1 MSLEGNLFDRK
12 RIDALNDTKELAKD
26 CVAFA
31 NAEGGILHIGI
42 ADDEILP
49 PSNQKISETQIIK
62 LSKQI
67 DGNAINVS
75 VLPTKITAKN
85 GGEFIELKVFRS
97 QSIAATSD
105 GRYFLRVA
113 DASRPL
119 MPDEISRLLTEK
131 TAHNWEEQ
139 TSRNVSKDFADET
152 KQMHFLSEIRT
163 SERVKTFIKDKA
175 DDEILEHYRFVK
187 DGLLTN
193 LGILWIG
200 KSADRA
206 MLQHAPVI
214 QFIKKDE
221 LENKV
226 NKIVWDDFL
235 LNPKELID
243 AIWNEI
249 PDWREFYELPDGIF
263 RQQIPH
269 YDERIIREL
278 LANAL
283 VHRPYTQRGDI
294 FINLFS
300 DRLEI
305 HNPGLLPLGVTPE
318 NILHKSVKRNEHLA
332 KVFHDLKLMER
343 EGSGFDLIYDVL
355 LSSGKPLPRV
365 QEGDDRVV
373 VTIYKRIINK
383 SIIDFVRKA
392 DETFQL
398 KQKERITLGLVAQ
411 NESLTAQEMIKI
423 LELNDASELK
433 NWLGKLVENGL
444 IKTKGRTKG
453 TEYFVEPE
461 LLRKL
466 DFKGKTSLK
475 GIESHRLQE
484 LIQRD
489 LEIYEEANLPE
500 IQKRIGEEIPLRK
513 IQHELKKMSETDQ
526 VQTIGKKRWT
536 RYFLVKHKNNNKDN

>member
-1 MSLEGNLFDRK
+1 MSLENHLFDRK
-12 RIDALNDTKELAKD
+12 RIDALENVKELAKD

-31 NAEGGILHIGI
+31 NAEGGVLHIGI
-42 ADDEILP
+42 DDNETLP
-49 PSNQKISETQIIK
+49 PPSQKIKEKKIVE
-62 LSKQI
+62 LSQKI
-67 DGNAINVS
+67 DGNTINVS
-75 VLPTKITAKN
+75 ILPTKITAEN
-85 GGEFIELKVFRS
+85 GGEFIELKIFRS

-113 DASRPL
+113 DTSRPL

-139 TSRNVSKDFADET
+139 TSRNVSKDLADGS
-152 KQMHFLSEIRT
+152 KQIQFLSEIRA
-163 SERVKTFIKDKA
+163 SERVKTFVKEKSN
-175 DDEILEHYRFVK
+175 DEILEHYRFIK

-200 KSADRA
+200 RNADRA
-206 MLQHAPVI
+206 MLQHAPIV

-221 LENKV
+221 FENKV

-243 AIWNEI
+243 AVWNEI

-294 FINLFS
+294 FINLFP

-355 LSSGKPLPRV
+355 LSNGKFLPKV

-373 VTIYKRIINK
+373 VTIYKRIIDK
-383 SIIDFVRKA
+383 SIIDFIKKA

-411 NESLTAQEMIKI
+411 HESLTAQEMTKL
-423 LELNDASELK
+423 LELNDTSELK
-433 NWLGKLVENGL
+433 YWFGNLVENSL

-453 TEYFVEPE
+453 TEYFVEKS
-461 LLRKL
+461 LLKTF

-475 GIESHRLQE
+475 GIESHRLHE
-484 LIQRD
+484 LILRD
-489 LEIYEEANLPE
+489 LEIYEIAGISE
-500 IQKRIGEEIPLRK
+500 IHQRIGSEIPRRK
-513 IQHELKKMSETDQ
+513 IEYELKRMVEKDEITAK
-526 VQTIGKKRWT
+526 GEKKHRK
-536 RYFLVKHKNNNKDN
+536 YLIAKNS

>member
-1 MSLEGNLFDRK
+1 MSLEGQLFDRK
-12 RIDALNDTKELAKD
+12 RIDALNDAKELAKD

-42 ADDEILP
+42 ADKETLP
-49 PSNQKISETQIIK
+49 PSDQKITEKQIVK
-62 LSKQI
+62 LSKEI
-67 DGNAINVS
+67 AGTTINVS
-75 VLPTKITAKN
+75 VLPTKIKAEN
-85 GGEFIELKVFRS
+85 DGEFIELKILRS

-105 GRYFLRVA
+105 GRYYLRVA
-113 DASRPL
+113 DSSKPL
-119 MPDEISRLLTEK
+119 MPDEIARLLTEK
-131 TAHNWEEQ
+131 TAHSWEEQ
-139 TSRNVSKDFADET
+139 VSRNISANIVDEE
-152 KQMHFLSEIRT
+152 KKLQFLNDIRA
-163 SERVKTFIKDKA
+163 SERVKDFIKEKS
-175 DDEILEHYRFVK
+175 DDEILEHYYFVK
-187 DGLLTN
+187 QNLLTN

-200 KSADRA
+200 RREDRA
-206 MLQHAPVI
+206 TLQFSPVI

-226 NKIVWDDFL
+226 NKLVWDDFL

-243 AIWNEI
+243 AIWSEI

-263 RQQIPH
+263 RQQVPH

-294 FINLFS
+294 FINLFP

-355 LSSGKPLPRV
+355 LSSGKPLPKV

-411 NESLTAQEMIKI
+411 NESLTAQEMIKL
-423 LELNDASELK
+423 LELTEAQELK
-433 NWLGKLVENGL
+433 YWLGKLLENGL

-453 TEYFVEPE
+453 TEYFVETD

-475 GIESHRLQE
+475 GIESHRLKA
-484 LIQRD
+484 LILRD
-489 LEIYEEANLPE
+489 LEIYKVAGISE
-500 IQKRIGEEIPLRK
+500 IHQRIGVEIPRRK
-513 IQHELKKMSETDQ
+513 IEYELKRMVENDEIVTE
-526 VQTIGKKRWT
+526 GEKKHRKYIWI
-536 RYFLVKHKNNNKDN
+536 KNT

>member
-1 MSLEGNLFDRK
+1 MSLENQLFDRK
-12 RIDALNDTKELAKD
+12 KIDALNDAKEIAKD

-31 NAEGGILHIGI
+31 NAEGGILQIGVE
-42 ADDEILP
+42 DNEILP
-49 PSNQKISETQIIK
+49 PPKQKITEKRIIE
-62 LSKQI
+62 LSKKI
-67 DGNAINVS
+67 DGNTINVS
-75 VLPTKITAKN
+75 ILPTKKTAEN
-85 GGEFIELKVFRS
+85 GGEFIELKIFRS

-113 DASRPL
+113 DSSRPL
-119 MPDEISRLLTEK
+119 MPDEISRLLSEK

-139 TSRNVSKDFADET
+139 TARNVSATLFDNAKKE
-152 KQMHFLSEIRT
+152 QFLAEIRA
-163 SERVKTFIKDKA
+163 SERVKIFVKEKS
-175 DDEILEHYRFVK
+175 DDEILEQYAFVK
-187 DGLLTN
+187 DNLLTN

-200 KSADRA
+200 RREDRA

-226 NKIVWDDFL
+226 NKLVWDDFL

-243 AIWNEI
+243 AVWNEI

-269 YDERIIREL
+269 YDERIVREL

-294 FINLFS
+294 FINLFP

-355 LSSGKPLPRV
+355 LSNGKPLPKV

-373 VTIYKRIINK
+373 VTVYKRIINK

-398 KQKERITLGLVAQ
+398 KQKERITLGLIAQ
-411 NESLTAQEMIKI
+411 NESLTAKEMIKL
-423 LELNDASELK
+423 LELDEASELK
-433 NWLGKLVENGL
+433 HWIGKLVENDL

-453 TEYFVEPE
+453 TEYFVESG

-466 DFKGKTSLK
+466 DFKGKTSLN
-475 GIESHRLQE
+475 GIESHRL
-484 LIQRD
+484 
-489 LEIYEEANLPE
+489 
-500 IQKRIGEEIPLRK
+500 
-513 IQHELKKMSETDQ
+513 
-526 VQTIGKKRWT
+526 
-536 RYFLVKHKNNNKDN
+536 

>member
-1 MSLEGNLFDRK
+1 MSLENRLFDRK
-12 RIDALNDTKELAKD
+12 KIDALQDVKELAKD

-31 NAEGGILHIGI
+31 NAEGGILHIGVE
-42 ADDEILP
+42 DNEILP
-49 PSNQKISETQIIK
+49 PSTQKVSDKKILELVQK
-62 LSKQI
+62 I
-67 DGNAINVS
+67 DGNTINVS
-75 VLPTKITAKN
+75 ALPTKKTAEN
-85 GGEFIELKVFRS
+85 GGEYIELKIFRS
-97 QSIAATSD
+97 QNIAATSD

-113 DASRPL
+113 DSSRPL
-119 MPDEISRLLTEK
+119 MPDEISRLLNEK

-139 TSRNVSKDFADET
+139 TSRNISANLIDEEK
-152 KQMHFLSEIRT
+152 KQNFLAEIRA
-163 SERVKTFIKDKA
+163 SERVKPFVKEKSDE
-175 DDEILEHYRFVK
+175 EILEHYYLVK
-187 DGLLTN
+187 ENLLTN

-200 KSADRA
+200 RREDRA
-206 MLQHAPVI
+206 MLQHAPIV

-226 NKIVWDDFL
+226 NKLVWDDFL
-235 LNPKELID
+235 LNPKEIID
-243 AIWNEI
+243 AVWREI

-269 YDERIIREL
+269 YDERVIREL

-294 FINLFS
+294 FINLFP

-355 LSSGKPLPRV
+355 LSNGKPLPKV

-373 VTIYKRIINK
+373 VTVYKRIINK
-383 SIIDFVRKA
+383 TVIDFVRKA

-398 KQKERITLGLVAQ
+398 KQKERIALGLIAQ
-411 NESLTAQEMIKI
+411 NESLSAKEMIKL
-423 LELNDASELK
+423 LELTDASELK
-433 NWLGKLVENGL
+433 HWIGKLVENGL

-453 TEYFVEPE
+453 KEYFVEAS

-484 LIQRD
+484 LIRRD
-489 LEIYEEANLPE
+489 LEIYHEAGLSE
-500 IQKRIGEEIPLRK
+500 IHQRIGLEIPLRK
-513 IQHELKKMSETDQ
+513 VKYELKKLVEEGEIDTK
-526 VQTIGKKRWT
+526 GKQRWLKYLWT
-536 RYFLVKHKNNNKDN
+536 KTL

>member
-1 MSLEGNLFDRK
+1 MSLENRLFDRK
-12 RIDALNDTKELAKD
+12 KIDALQDVKELAKD

-31 NAEGGILHIGI
+31 NAEGGILHIGVE
-42 ADDEILP
+42 DNEILP
-49 PSNQKISETQIIK
+49 PSTQKVSDKKILELAQK
-62 LSKQI
+62 I
-67 DGNAINVS
+67 DGNTINVS
-75 VLPTKITAKN
+75 ALPTKKTAEN
-85 GGEFIELKVFRS
+85 GGEYIELKIFRS
-97 QSIAATSD
+97 QNIAATSD

-113 DASRPL
+113 DSSRPL
-119 MPDEISRLLTEK
+119 MPDEISRLLNEK

-139 TSRNVSKDFADET
+139 TSRNISANLIDEEK
-152 KQMHFLSEIRT
+152 KQNFLAEIRA
-163 SERVKTFIKDKA
+163 SERVKPFVKEKSDE
-175 DDEILEHYRFVK
+175 EILEHYYLVK
-187 DGLLTN
+187 ENLLTN

-200 KSADRA
+200 RREDRA
-206 MLQHAPVI
+206 MLQHAPIV

-226 NKIVWDDFL
+226 NKLVWDDFL
-235 LNPKELID
+235 LNPKEIID
-243 AIWNEI
+243 AVWREI

-269 YDERIIREL
+269 YDERVIREL

-294 FINLFS
+294 FINLFP

-355 LSSGKPLPRV
+355 LSNGKPLPKV
-365 QEGDDRVV
+365 QEGNDRVV
-373 VTIYKRIINK
+373 VTVYKRIINK
-383 SIIDFVRKA
+383 TVIDFVRKA

-398 KQKERITLGLVAQ
+398 KQKERIALGLIAQ
-411 NESLTAQEMIKI
+411 NESLSAKEMIKL
-423 LELNDASELK
+423 LELTDASELK
-433 NWLGKLVENGL
+433 HWIGKLVENGL

-453 TEYFVEPE
+453 KEYFVEAS

-484 LIQRD
+484 LIRRD
-489 LEIYEEANLPE
+489 LEIYHEAGLSE
-500 IQKRIGEEIPLRK
+500 IHQRIGLEIPLRK
-513 IQHELKKMSETDQ
+513 VKYELKKLVEEGEIDTK
-526 VQTIGKKRWT
+526 GKQRWLKYLWT
-536 RYFLVKHKNNNKDN
+536 KTL

>member
-1 MSLEGNLFDRK
+1 MSLEGQLFDRK
-12 RIDALNDTKELAKD
+12 RIDSLNDIKELAKD

-42 ADDEILP
+42 EDTEILP
-49 PSNQKISETQIIK
+49 PPNQKISEKKIVE
-62 LSKQI
+62 LSQKI
-67 DGNAINVS
+67 DGNTINVS
-75 VLPTKITAKN
+75 VLPTKNTAEN
-85 GGEFIELKVFRS
+85 GGEFIELKIFRS

-113 DASRPL
+113 DSSRPL

-139 TSRNVSKDFADET
+139 TSRNVSKDFADKT
-152 KQMHFLSEIRT
+152 KQMQFLSEIRT
-163 SERVKTFIKDKA
+163 SERVKTFVKDKA
-175 DDEILEHYRFVK
+175 DDEILEHYRFIK
-187 DGLLTN
+187 GDLLTN

-200 KSADRA
+200 RSEDRA

-214 QFIKKDE
+214 QFIKRDE

-226 NKIVWDDFL
+226 NKLVWDDFL

-243 AIWNEI
+243 AVWNEI

-278 LANAL
+278 IANAL

-294 FINLFS
+294 FINLFP

-305 HNPGLLPLGVTPE
+305 HNPGLLPLGVTPK

-355 LSSGKPLPRV
+355 LSNGKPLPKV

-383 SIIDFVRKA
+383 SIIDFVKKA
-392 DETFQL
+392 DETFHL

-411 NESLTAQEMIKI
+411 NESLTAQEMIKL
-423 LELNDASELK
+423 LELNDASEIK
-433 NWLGKLVENGL
+433 HWLGKLVENGL
-444 IKTKGRTKG
+444 VKTKGRTKG
-453 TEYFVEPE
+453 TEYFVESG

-475 GIESHRLQE
+475 GIESHRLHE
-484 LIQRD
+484 LILRD
-489 LEIYEEANLPE
+489 LGIYKEASFGD
-500 IQKRIGEEIPLRK
+500 IHKRIGEEIPTRK
-513 IQHELKKMSETDQ
+513 IRYELQKMIES
-526 VQTIGKKRWT
+526 GKINTLGKGRWQKYLLT
-536 RYFLVKHKNNNKDN
+536 ESDKDFG

>member
-1 MSLEGNLFDRK
+1 MSLENRLFDRK
-12 RIDALNDTKELAKD
+12 KIDALQDVKELAKD

-31 NAEGGILHIGI
+31 NAEGGILHIGVE
-42 ADDEILP
+42 DNEILP
-49 PSNQKISETQIIK
+49 PSFQKVSDRK
-62 LSKQI
+62 LIELAKKI
-67 DGNAINVS
+67 DGNTINVS
-75 VLPTKITAKN
+75 VLPTKKTAEN
-85 GGEFIELKVFRS
+85 SGEFIELKIFRS
-97 QSIAATSD
+97 QNIAATSD

-113 DASRPL
+113 DSSRPL
-119 MPDEISRLLTEK
+119 MPDEISRLLNEK

-139 TSRNVSKDFADET
+139 TSRNISANLIDAEKKQDFLA
-152 KQMHFLSEIRT
+152 EIRA
-163 SERVKTFIKDKA
+163 SERVKNFVKEKS
-175 DDEILEHYRFVK
+175 DDEILEHYYFVK
-187 DGLLTN
+187 DNLLTN

-200 KSADRA
+200 RREDRA
-206 MLQHAPVI
+206 MLQHAPVV

-221 LENKV
+221 LENKI
-226 NKIVWDDFL
+226 NKLVWDDFT
-235 LNPKELID
+235 LNPKEIID
-243 AIWNEI
+243 AVWHEI

-263 RQQIPH
+263 RKQIPH

-294 FINLFS
+294 FINLFP

-355 LSSGKPLPRV
+355 LSNGKPLPKV

-373 VTIYKRIINK
+373 VTVYKRIINK
-383 SIIDFVRKA
+383 AIIDFVRKA

-398 KQKERITLGLVAQ
+398 KQKERIALGLIAQ
-411 NESLTAQEMIKI
+411 NESLTAKEMIEL
-423 LELNDASELK
+423 LELNDALELK
-433 NWLGKLVENGL
+433 HWIGKLVENDL

-453 TEYFVEPE
+453 TEYFVESG
-461 LLRKL
+461 LLKKL

-475 GIESHRLQE
+475 GIEIHRLQE
-484 LIQRD
+484 LIRRD
-489 LEIYEEANLPE
+489 LEIYQEASFSDIHE
-500 IQKRIGEEIPLRK
+500 RIGKEIPIRK
-513 IQHELKKMSETDQ
+513 VRYELQKMIKSE
-526 VQTIGKKRWT
+526 VIETIGKGRWQKYLLT
-536 RYFLVKHKNNNKDN
+536 KSK